1 MSEAKKLMKIEPY
14 GLADRIISRLS
25 VALFWYVLVI
35 FILANIVYY
44 GLCSEP
50 IYNEEK
56 TKNSKFRA

>member
-1 MSEAKKLMKIEPY
+1 MKIKPY
-14 GLADRIISRLS
+14 WLVDRIISRLYM
-25 VALFWYVLVI
+25 AFFWYVLII

-56 TKNSKFRA
+56 TKNSKFRAQLLV

>member
-1 MSEAKKLMKIEPY
+1 MKIKPY
-14 GLADRIISRLS
+14 GLADRIIARLS
-25 VALFWYVLVI
+25 AAFFWYVLII

>member
-1 MSEAKKLMKIEPY
+1 MKIKPY
-14 GLADRIISRLS
+14 GLADRIIARLS
-25 VALFWYVLVI
+25 AAFFWYVLMI